1 MSKKILIIDDEEN
14 IALGMKAL
22 LEHAGG
28 IEVATA
34 NDPEAGLKKA
44 KSWRPDVVLMDIYMP
59 KFDGWEATRRLKAGK
74 GTKDI
79 RVVVT
84 TAVYSKELREKVS
97 DCGADRLITKP
108 CDKGDIQR
116 LLDWLG

>member
-1 MSKKILIIDDEEN
+1 MPKKILIIDDEEN

-22 LEHAGG
+22 LEHVGNV
-28 IEVATA
+28 EVATA
-34 NDPEAGLKKA
+34 RDPEAGLKKA
-44 KSWRPDVVLMDIYMP
+44 KSWHPDVVLMDIYMP
-59 KFDGWEATRRLKAGK
+59 KFDGWEATRRLKADD

-84 TAVYSKELREKVS
+84 TAVFSKELRDKVH

-108 CDKGDIQR
+108 CDDRDIKR
-116 LLDWLG
+116 LLDWL